1 MHVASNGIISFFCN
15 YLLIHLTWLLFNILS
30 AAVLPPNLCMAISL
44 PITQETQIIKKC
56 YEWSYLL
63 LINDVHKDVSAIL
76 PYKSG
81 KIEEK

>member
-1 MHVASNGIISFFCN
+1 
-15 YLLIHLTWLLFNILS
+15 
-30 AAVLPPNLCMAISL
+30 MAISL

-76 PYKSG
+76 PYESG